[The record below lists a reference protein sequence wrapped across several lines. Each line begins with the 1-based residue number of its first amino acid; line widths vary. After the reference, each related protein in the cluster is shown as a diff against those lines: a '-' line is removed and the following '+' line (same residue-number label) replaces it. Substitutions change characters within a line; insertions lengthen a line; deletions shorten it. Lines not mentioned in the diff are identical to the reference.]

1 LLALAP
7 VEIVIL
13 KNPSMDLSVEGFFI
27 GFLQVL
33 SVSTPKID
41 CCKLMTINISSV

>member
-7 VEIVIL
+7 VEFVIL
-13 KNPSMDLSVEGFFI
+13 KNPSTDLSVEGFFI

-41 CCKLMTINISSV
+41 CCKMVTIDNSSV